1 MAKLLYKFVTFGLV
15 ATFIVLFSIN
25 FDSFLKNETGTTL
38 KIEQDGTFP
47 DLTICPFT
55 YQNDIDVITGES
67 NYTIANLNNLP
78 SMKDAIKLIQTGQ
91 NGYVTEDDIQNRY
104 LSLL

>member
-1 MAKLLYKFVTFGLV
+1 MEKLLYKFVTLGLV
-15 ATFIVLFSIN
+15 ATFIVFFSIN

-38 KIEQDGTFP
+38 KIENDGTFP
-47 DLTICPFT
+47 DLTICPFA
-55 YQNDIDVITGES
+55 YHNDIDVITGES

-91 NGYVTEDDIQNRY
+91 NGYITKDDLTRY
-104 LSLL
+104 LYLL

>member
-15 ATFIVLFSIN
+15 TTFIVLFSIN

-47 DLTICPFT
+47 DLTICPFA
-55 YQNDIDVITGES
+55 YQNDIDVITAES

-91 NGYVTEDDIQNRY
+91 NGYITENDIQNGY
-104 LSLL
+104 FSIL